1 MNELTYKQKIA
12 MMRILLDLILADKR
26 VDVRE
31 EEYFTQIACI
41 FGLDDDAKADV
52 KEKNSLLALSEIRD
66 FQPKDKEMLAKLMG
80 KMIVVDED
88 INYNEVRLYNVVN
101 EFCNINIEFHI
112 EDYPNYRFS
121 GEEI

>member
-31 EEYFTQIACI
+31 DEYFTQIASVL
-41 FGLDDDAKADV
+41 GLDEDSKSDV

-66 FQPKDKEMLAKLMG
+66 FHQKDKETLAKLMG
-80 KMIVVDED
+80 EMIVVDED

-101 EFCNINIEFHI
+101 DFCNINIEFQI
-112 EDYPNYRFS
+112 EDYPNYSIS
-121 GEEI
+121 GEEV